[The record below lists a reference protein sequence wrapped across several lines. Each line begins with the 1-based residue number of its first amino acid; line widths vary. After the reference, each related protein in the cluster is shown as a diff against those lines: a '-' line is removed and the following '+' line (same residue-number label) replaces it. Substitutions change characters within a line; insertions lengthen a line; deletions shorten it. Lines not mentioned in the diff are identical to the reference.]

1 MHQSSSVFK
10 AYIEEFNNHKRKQ
23 TDNLARVDTCNYIYQ
38 QRLTKSLYDAF
49 QVFFIPEAMQLYHGL
64 EFINEKRP
72 FKDNYLDKNDP
83 EKMNMLSVSLGQ
95 VVMVTLKISQVL
107 GIPLKHPMIYNSFRS
122 CIVKQERSETRILPL
137 YVAYKT
143 DYKTLDLAIK
153 LLGRNLKNIVSTL
166 TRIEERQ
173 GFGKAVAL
181 NGQEQARVEP
191 RFQNV
196 LLFYLFRIADFQV
209 Y

>member
-1 MHQSSSVFK
+1 
-10 AYIEEFNNHKRKQ
+10 
-23 TDNLARVDTCNYIYQ
+23 
-38 QRLTKSLYDAF
+38 
-49 QVFFIPEAMQLYHGL
+49 
-64 EFINEKRP
+64 
-72 FKDNYLDKNDP
+72 
-83 EKMNMLSVSLGQ
+83 
-95 VVMVTLKISQVL
+95 
-107 GIPLKHPMIYNSFRS
+107 
-122 CIVKQERSETRILPL
+122 
-137 YVAYKT
+137 VAYKT

-191 RFQNV
+191 RFQNL